1 MQPLLLLHGAIGAAD
16 QLQPLAEALS
26 NHYEVHRFSF
36 SGHGGKEIPKAG
48 LSIALFANE
57 LRDYI
62 ETHGLQGAPVFGY
75 SMGGYVALYLAK
87 TQPGLISKIITLAT
101 KFEWNGEIAEREC
114 AMLNP
119 EKIEAKLPAFAHA
132 LAARHAPVDWK
143 EVLGATAVMLR
154 AMGAENPLKETDYPA
169 LDLPVLLLLGDRDK
183 MVGLDE
189 TRRAFNA
196 LPKGA
201 LGVLPQTAHP
211 IEQVD
216 VSLLAFLIQGFL
228 KAVFPEKR
236 L

>member
-16 QLQPLAEALS
+16 QLQPLAEVLS

-36 SGHGGKEIPKAG
+36 SGHGGKEPPEGG
-48 LSIALFANE
+48 LSIALFADE

-62 ETHGLQGAPVFGY
+62 ETHQLQGAPVFGY

-87 TQPGLISKIITLAT
+87 TQSGLVSKIITLAT
-101 KFEWNGEIAEREC
+101 KFEWNREIAEREC

-119 EKIEAKLPAFAHA
+119 EKIEAKLPAFAQA
-132 LAARHAPVDWK
+132 LAARHAPFDWR
-143 EVLGATAVMLR
+143 EVLRATAEMLR
-154 AMGAENPLKETDYPA
+154 TMGAENPLEETDYPA

-183 MVGLDE
+183 MVGLEE
-189 TRRAFNA
+189 TRRTFNA

-201 LGVLPQTAHP
+201 LGILPATSHP

-216 VSLLAFLIQGFL
+216 ISLLAFLIHTFL
-228 KAVFPEKR
+228 EA
-236 L
+236 